1 MVLIHADSLSQTVDA
16 VLAAQF
22 ERRPIPV
29 AEAREVGRWI
39 AARQGLPGAYGG
51 TFAAFDA
58 ERRTGILLFTGERAG
73 NASARHILGEE
84 ACRAL
89 RLLDVR
95 DRAVQSA
102 LDRANDGLMGCLERV
117 AGDPRHRNPG
127 FYCCGKCSVGFW
139 RNLLSG
145 GLDRQEERLR
155 QGARLLR
162 PLRDGQGGWRRF
174 PFWYTVLAL
183 QEMHSREAAAELEYA
198 RPRIERAAGRS
209 SGTLYDNRRQA
220 LARRVAGRTATA
232 G

>member
-1 MVLIHADSLSQTVDA
+1 MVRIHPDSLSQTVDA

-22 ERRPIPV
+22 ERRPIPA

-58 ERRTGILLFTGERAG
+58 ERTNGILLFTGERAG
-73 NASARHILGEE
+73 SASARHILGEE
-84 ACRAL
+84 TCRAL
-89 RLLDVR
+89 RFLDVR
-95 DRAVQSA
+95 DSAVQSA
-102 LDRANDGLMGCLERV
+102 LDRANAGLMGCLERV

-127 FYCCGKCSVGFW
+127 FFCCGKCSVGFW

-155 QGARLLR
+155 QGARLLHS
-162 PLRDGQGGWRRF
+162 LRDGQGGWRRF

-183 QEMHSREAAAELEYA
+183 KEMSSREASAELEFA
-198 RPRIERAAGRS
+198 RARIERAAERS
-209 SGTLYDNRRQA
+209 GGSLYDARRRA
-220 LARRVAGRTATA
+220 LAGRLAGRTAA
-232 G
+232 AR

>member
-1 MVLIHADSLSQTVDA
+1 VVRIHPDSLSQTVDA

-22 ERRPIPV
+22 ERRPIPA

-58 ERRTGILLFTGERAG
+58 ERTNGTLLFTGERA
-73 NASARHILGEE
+73 R
-84 ACRAL
+84 
-89 RLLDVR
+89 
-95 DRAVQSA
+95 SA
-102 LDRANDGLMGCLERV
+102 LDRANAGLMGCLERV

-127 FYCCGKCSVGFW
+127 FFCCGKCSVGFW

-155 QGARLLR
+155 QGARLLHS
-162 PLRDGQGGWRRF
+162 LRDGQGGWRRF

-183 QEMHSREAAAELEYA
+183 EEMSSREASAELEFA
-198 RPRIERAAGRS
+198 RARIERAAERS
-209 SGTLYDNRRQA
+209 GGSLYDARRRA
-220 LARRVAGRTATA
+220 LAGRLAGRTAA
-232 G
+232 AR